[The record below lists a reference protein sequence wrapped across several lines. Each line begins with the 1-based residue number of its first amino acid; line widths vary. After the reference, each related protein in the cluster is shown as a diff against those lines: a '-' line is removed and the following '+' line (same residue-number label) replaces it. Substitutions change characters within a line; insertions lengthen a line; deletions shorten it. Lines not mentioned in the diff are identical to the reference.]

1 MSDFNYTPSW
11 DSEVEDD
18 HRTLRAQYGDGYDQ
32 ESPDGINAVRQM
44 WSLRYDI
51 VPIAD
56 ETAIRAFFAAR
67 VGQSFTWTPPG
78 GSEKRWKLNGK
89 VRSRRVSPTAVQ
101 LSMTFREHF
110 GP

>member
-11 DSEVEDD
+11 DSEVEDR
-18 HRTLRAQYGDGYDQ
+18 HRTKRVDFGDGYDQ
-32 ESPDGINAVRQM
+32 ESADGINSVRQV
-44 WSLRYDI
+44 WSLRFDY
-51 VPIAD
+51 VELAD

-78 GSEKRWKLNGK
+78 GTEKRWKLEGI
-89 VRSRRVSPTAVQ
+89 VRSRRVSPTAVA
-101 LSMTFREHF
+101 LSMTFKEKF